1 MYHLF
6 RSCSTFNC
14 PENFPKL
21 QTIRWVFVMLPSLSI
36 GLTSKYWKL
45 GCQPSK
51 NSTPHLFKVCSIQ
64 KKISTSSSAWYFFW
78 GRDTLKSTLIK
89 TRLSLTSRM
98 WKRSFENGVT
108 TFWVQG
114 QAKSMIMTCHRQVCG
129 KKGKFKLIDQI
140 RFPTSCLSVSND
152 FQYPTTSGLLF
163 LHAGIGCCV
172 PSIKVGDGLFAKV
185 HGRHASWQRF
195 LPAVLQS
202 ASKTVQEF
210 TTPKNGSMDLF
221 LKRSSSEPTRIL
233 QGKSSVKTGFGSLR
247 RPGLHCFFLKSGYC
261 G

>member
-1 MYHLF
+1 M
-6 RSCSTFNC
+6 
-14 PENFPKL
+14 P
-21 QTIRWVFVMLPSLSI
+21 TI
-36 GLTSKYWKL
+36 
-45 GCQPSK
+45 K

-64 KKISTSSSAWYFFW
+64 KNKHIVLCMVFFW

-163 LHAGIGCCV
+163 YMLVLGAVFQASRSEMVFLLRFMDVMLPGSVSPCCFTV
-172 PSIKVGDGLFAKV
+172 SFQNGSRIHNPQKWV
-185 HGRHASWQRF
+185 HGPISQKIVIGTNPHSSRKIICQNRF
-195 LPAVLQS
+195 RKPSTSGLALLFPKKWVL
-202 ASKTVQEF
+202 
-210 TTPKNGSMDLF
+210 
-221 LKRSSSEPTRIL
+221 R
-233 QGKSSVKTGFGSLR
+233 
-247 RPGLHCFFLKSGYC
+247 
-261 G
+261 

>member
-51 NSTPHLFKVCSIQ
+51 TVRLICSKFVRS
-64 KKISTSSSAWYFFW
+64 KKNKHIVLCMVFFW

-163 LHAGIGCCV
+163 YMLVLGAVFQASRSEMVFLLRFMDVMLPGSVSPCCFTV
-172 PSIKVGDGLFAKV
+172 SFQNGSRIHNPQKWV
-185 HGRHASWQRF
+185 HGPISQKIVIGTNPHSSRKIICQNRF
-195 LPAVLQS
+195 RKPSTSGLALLFPKKWVL
-202 ASKTVQEF
+202 
-210 TTPKNGSMDLF
+210 
-221 LKRSSSEPTRIL
+221 R
-233 QGKSSVKTGFGSLR
+233 
-247 RPGLHCFFLKSGYC
+247 
-261 G
+261 